1 MAGAAAAAPAPEIRR
16 LVVGPFVQ
24 NVFLAFCG
32 RTREGI
38 VVDPGFEPERTI
50 RLVAE
55 ERVRV
60 LEVIATHGHIDHC
73 WGAVPICRETRAPF
87 RMHPGD
93 GYWLEA
99 LERQAAMF
107 GLEPAPGR
115 PAIDRPLADGDEV
128 RFGEC
133 VLRVIHTPGH
143 TPGSVC
149 LHDGTRTLF
158 TGDLLFQGSVGR
170 TDFPGGDTATLVKSI
185 RERVFA
191 LDPATLVLPGHGPDT
206 TVGEE
211 RRTNPFVGDGA
222 GPLAGGGAVEGPM

>member
-1 MAGAAAAAPAPEIRR
+1 MKRKGAPAPEIRR

-24 NVFLAFCG
+24 NVFLAFCP
-32 RTREGI
+32 RTREAVI
-38 VVDPGFEPERTI
+38 IDPGFEPERAL
-50 RLVAE
+50 RVVAE
-55 ERVRV
+55 EKARV
-60 LEVIATHGHIDHC
+60 LQVIATHGHIDHC
-73 WGAVPICRETRAPF
+73 WGAVPICAETKAPF
-87 RMHPGD
+87 RMHAGD
-93 GYWLEA
+93 QYWVDA
-99 LERQAAMF
+99 IERQAEMF
-107 GLEPAPGR
+107 GLEPPPGK
-115 PAIDRPLADGDEV
+115 PKIGKPLEDGEEI
-128 RFGEC
+128 RFGDC
-133 VLRVIHTPGH
+133 ALRVIHTPGH

-149 LHDGTRTLF
+149 LHDGARTLF

-222 GPLAGGGAVEGPM
+222 GPLPAGPPPSSMM